1 MLGSVNSNSAT
12 LRKVTRAL
20 FVYLQLSLQHCRGDD
35 DFTSLC
41 RVKLLCTEVELVS
54 ENKQSPRPRV
64 YVCSLDIVI
73 LESCSL

>member
-1 MLGSVNSNSAT
+1 MLGPVNSNSAT

-41 RVKLLCTEVELVS
+41 RVKLLCTEV
-54 ENKQSPRPRV
+54 
-64 YVCSLDIVI
+64 D
-73 LESCSL
+73 